1 MGTKI
6 VPTIGRVVLYVPGP
20 GDHTA
25 VGNQPHAATVAFVH
39 NDNLVNL
46 SIVDANGMQYART
59 EVPLVNEGETSETLH
74 GFCHWMPYQIGQ
86 AAKTEEIEN
95 QLKVGQGEGKPAK
108 FQTRPEPVGGAGAV
122 AVGQAPVGDG
132 KEIADQPSPSAA

>member
-1 MGTKI
+1 MKMGTKI

-20 GDHTA
+20 GDHA
-25 VGNQPHAATVAFVH
+25 SAGNQPHAATVAFVH

-59 EVPLVNEGETSETLH
+59 EVPLVNEGETSDTLH

-86 AAKTEEIEN
+86 AAAQSGATSAQSERGLGNETIGLVPTPNTEPQTEPE
-95 QLKVGQGEGKPAK
+95 KVGA
-108 FQTRPEPVGGAGAV
+108 GG
-122 AVGQAPVGDG
+122 
-132 KEIADQPSPSAA
+132 